1 MQICILGAGAL
12 GVMTAYF
19 LEQNGHK
26 VTIVERQPQAAME
39 TSFANGGQLSYS
51 HAEPWA
57 TPAVLPKI
65 IKWALKENSPLVLS
79 GKSLTPETLAWGLKF
94 LGQCTTAKARENTLN
109 ILRLALYSRK
119 IMSELRQETAIDFNF
134 LANGILH
141 FFTDQKLLD
150 GTLKQAAFQ
159 AEYGAPYTA
168 LSARQCIEKE
178 PALAGLES
186 QLVGGVFHPEDE
198 SGDIHYFTKALAA
211 KLKNTQFYY
220 NTQVVSL
227 EHEGRRVRAVR
238 TNKNRIEADR
248 FVMSLGSYSQKF
260 LQPLGIRSNI
270 YPMKGYS
277 ISVPINGKKAPNL
290 SLTDQGSKIVYSR
303 LGNILRAAG
312 TAEFAGHDTTITP
325 KRIEHMKSEMQRVF
339 GDCGDFDQATGW
351 ACLRP
356 QTPSGAP
363 VLGHTPYD
371 NLYLNTGHGTLGW
384 TLGAGSAKI
393 VADIIEGK
401 TPAIALQGLTL

>member
-26 VTIVERQPQAAME
+26 VSIIERQPQVAME

-57 TPAVLPKI
+57 SPAVLPKI
-65 IKWALKENSPLVLS
+65 VKWAFKENSPLVLS
-79 GKSLTPETLAWGLKF
+79 AKSLTPEMMAWGLKF

-109 ILRLALYSRK
+109 ILRLALYSRQ
-119 IMSELRQETAIDFNF
+119 IMTEMRQQTTIDFNF
-134 LANGILH
+134 LPNGILH

-150 GTLKQAAFQ
+150 GAIRQAAFQ
-159 AEYGAPYTA
+159 ADYGAPYTP
-168 LSARQCIEKE
+168 LNARQCIEKE

-186 QLVGGVFHPEDE
+186 QLVGGVFHAEDE

-211 KLKNTQFYY
+211 QLKNTQFYY
-220 NTQVVSL
+220 DTQVVSL
-227 EHEGRRVRAVR
+227 EREGRKIRAVR
-238 TNKNRIEADR
+238 TNKNRIEANR
-248 FVMSLGSYSQKF
+248 FIVSLGSFSQKF
-260 LQPLGIRSNI
+260 LQPLGIRTNI

-312 TAEFAGHDTTITP
+312 TAEFAGHDMTVTP

-339 GDCGDFDQATGW
+339 GDCGDFDKATGW

-363 VLGHTPYD
+363 VLGNTPYD

-401 TPAIALQGLTL
+401 TPAISLQGLTL

>member
-26 VTIVERQPQAAME
+26 VTIIERQPEAAME

-57 TPAVLPKI
+57 NPAVLPKI
-65 IKWALKENSPLVLS
+65 VKWMFKENSPLVLS
-79 GKSLTPETLAWGLKF
+79 AKSLTPEMMAWGLKF

-109 ILRLALYSRK
+109 ILRLALYSRQV
-119 IMSELRQETAIDFNF
+119 MGELRGQTPVEFNF
-134 LANGILH
+134 LPNGILH
-141 FFTDQKLLD
+141 FFTEQTLLE
-150 GTLKQAAFQ
+150 GAIKQAAFQ
-159 AEYGAPYTA
+159 AEYGAPYHV
-168 LSARQCIEKE
+168 LSAQQCIEKE
-178 PALAGLES
+178 PALAGLAS

-198 SGDIHYFTKALAA
+198 SGDIHYFTKGLAA
-211 KLKNTQFYY
+211 QLKNTEFHY

-227 EHEGRRVRAVR
+227 ERDGRRIRAVR

-290 SLTDQGSKIVYSR
+290 SITDQGSKIVYSR
-303 LGNILRAAG
+303 LGNIFRAAG

-325 KRIEHMKSEMQRVF
+325 KRIEHMKSEMKRVF
-339 GDCGDFDQATGW
+339 GDCGDFDKATGW

-363 VLGHTPYD
+363 VLGETTYD

-393 VADIIEGK
+393 VADMIEGK
-401 TPAIALQGLTL
+401 STAISLSGLTL